1 MTSKPTPAAAAASSG
16 GGSHAALTKDNLK
29 AALGSQHSDADE
41 TDLTHST
48 SSFGRTRS
56 QSVASMHSETSEG
69 DRPSATIDDDELLA
83 AVDSLFFDAQNEAKV
98 TRLTLTKLAA
108 QGDNSDI
115 GALVAEQQR
124 VRKKKKNRKQ

>member
-1 MTSKPTPAAAAASSG
+1 MSTNKPATAAATAAAASG
-16 GGSHAALTKDNLK
+16 GTPAALTKDNLK
-29 AALGSQHSDADE
+29 AAALGSHHSDADE
-41 TDLTHST
+41 NDLTHST

-108 QGDNSDI
+108 QGENSDI

-124 VRKKKKNRKQ
+124 VRPF